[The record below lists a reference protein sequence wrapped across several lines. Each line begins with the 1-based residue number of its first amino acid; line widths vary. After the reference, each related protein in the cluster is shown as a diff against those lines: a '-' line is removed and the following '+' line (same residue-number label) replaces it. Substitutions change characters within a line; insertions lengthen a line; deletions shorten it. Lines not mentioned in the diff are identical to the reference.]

1 MDVDPRID
9 HLDSREASPF
19 EAIEAVEAA
28 ITVTRLALA
37 EQLKTLFAEAKA
49 DDAES
54 WLTDALGH
62 LWSAHVAL
70 VECVEDDSDE

>member
-1 MDVDPRID
+1 MVLDPRIQ
-9 HLDSREASPF
+9 HLDDNEPSPF

-37 EQLKTLFAEAKA
+37 EQLKTLFSEAKA

-62 LWSAHVAL
+62 LWSAHMAL
-70 VECVEDDSDE
+70 VECVEADE